1 MTNYNAKNE
10 RIKKA
15 YLHLLKEA
23 DQKSDATIDGV
34 RKALHRFEMYTGF
47 ADFASF
53 NKEQAVGF
61 KKHLAACKAERS
73 GKPLSRATVHSTLQ
87 IVQEFLK
94 WLARE
99 PGYRSKID
107 ASDIRYLN
115 LSKKDV
121 SIAKATR
128 TKKVPTPEQIHAVLD
143 AMPSETEIDR
153 RNRALI
159 AGTLVTGV
167 RDGALASLRLKHVD
181 LERELVTQDPAEVNT
196 KASKRIETFFFPVG
210 EDIEQIFVDWVVFL
224 RTEKLYGHDDPVF
237 PKTRVAANDEMS
249 FEVQGL
255 EPVFWSTA
263 SPIRKIFKGA
273 FEAAGLPYFTPH
285 SFRNTLTILGE
296 QLCRTPEEFK
306 AWSQNLGHESPLT
319 TFTSY
324 GQVSLHRQ
332 RELVRRAGQADHRD
346 SEAKLDRIAAMVE
359 EIALRK
365 EDAV

>member
-23 DQKSDATIDGV
+23 DQKSNATIDGV
-34 RKALHRFEMYTGF
+34 RKALHRFELFTGF
-47 ADFASF
+47 ADLASF
-53 NKEQAVGF
+53 SKEQAVGF
-61 KKHLAACKAERS
+61 KKHLGACKAERT

-99 PGYRSKID
+99 PGYRSRID

-128 TKKVPTPEQIHAVLD
+128 TKNVPTPEQIRAVLD

-159 AGTLVTGV
+159 AGTFVTGM

-196 KASKRIETFFFPVG
+196 KFAKRIETFFFPVG
-210 EDIEQIFVDWVVFL
+210 DDIEKIFVDWVVFL

-237 PKTRVAANDEMS
+237 PRTRVAANAEMS
-249 FEVQGL
+249 FEAQGL
-255 EPVFWSTA
+255 EPQFWSTA
-263 SPIRKIFKGA
+263 TPIRKIFGEAFGGA
-273 FEAAGLPYFTPH
+273 SLPYFTPH
-285 SFRNTLTILGE
+285 SFRNTLGILGE

-332 RELVRRAGQADHRD
+332 RELVRAAGQSGERD
-346 SEAKLDRIAAMVE
+346 QDKRLDRMM
-359 EIALRK
+359 ALMEQMAHER
-365 EDAV
+365 EGAH